1 VARSA
6 QWLQSRAKAVEER
19 AKTIATQLREYD
31 RASEPR
37 DSSEASGAAGGREE
51 DSSDRDAF
59 AAEEAGGVASPKTQ
73 EELESAWLQNG
84 PAGEPGTKRAGGA
97 GSSRDS
103 GSDSGR
109 DEPYEA
115 FDAPAP
121 DLSRDASGLS
131 ASSASSAGHGGAR
144 DRLAGLRER
153 AGELRERVRGRAEA
167 LHGMLGNGELR
178 EKVRGRAE
186 ALLGNGE
193 LRERVRGR
201 AEALLGNGELRER
214 VRGRAEA
221 LQGML
226 ATTSTTVKVAPA
238 RPAGRCARA
247 ARPVTR
253 AGGGARGQT
262 WRAAVGEEIREFAR
276 DIGEAARGER
286 QGSLAE
292 TWQCVP
298 SASARRRPRA
308 AARAAAVTRRRARA
322 REQGGAGGVAREGAG
337 RNGLGRGVSGR
348 AQQAR
353 PRSPRCVRLVRGEGR
368 DVSAQYEGRDEMCP
382 LSARGGTRCVLLV
395 RGEGRDVSA

>member
-1 VARSA
+1 MARSA

-51 DSSDRDAF
+51 DSSDRDAS

-84 PAGEPGTKRAGGA
+84 PAGEPGTKCAGGA
-97 GSSRDS
+97 GSGSDS

-109 DEPYEA
+109 DEPHEA
-115 FDAPAP
+115 VDAPAP
-121 DLSRDASGLS
+121 GLSRDASGLS

-201 AEALLGNGELRER
+201 AEAL
-214 VRGRAEA
+214 
-221 LQGML
+221 QGML

-238 RPAGRCARA
+238 CPTGRRERA
-247 ARPVTR
+247 ARPVTP

-298 SASARRRPRA
+298 AAPARRRPRA

-322 REQGGAGGVAREGAG
+322 REQGGARGVARAGAG
-337 RNGLGRGVSGR
+337 RQGLGRGVSGR
-348 AQQAR
+348 AQQV
-353 PRSPRCVRLVRGEGR
+353 PG
-368 DVSAQYEGRDEMCP
+368 DVS
-382 LSARGGTRCVLLV
+382 S
-395 RGEGRDVSA
+395 